1 MEQRSR
7 EPRSASL
14 PPLQGGSAR
23 QLRPESF
30 DFDSARRQ
38 DQTALR
44 DPPQRCLWGR
54 VRMAGQGGHGK
65 GTDTQRPVV
74 VHPPMYGSRRVTIED
89 SVIGRAYSVDEPIQL
104 LRGLG
109 LAFGEV
115 SLYDST
121 LIEWVGGG
129 PDAWHA

>member
-1 MEQRSR
+1 M
-7 EPRSASL
+7 
-14 PPLQGGSAR
+14 
-23 QLRPESF
+23 
-30 DFDSARRQ
+30 
-38 DQTALR
+38 
-44 DPPQRCLWGR
+44 
-54 VRMAGQGGHGK
+54 
-65 GTDTQRPVV
+65 
-74 VHPPMYGSRRVTIED
+74 TIED